1 MSVGNSRICIYRQFG
16 LGAQSQQ
23 SPDGNDGTH
32 VEDLKNPAEVQ
43 LPGGDLLLVVFCME
57 MPRNHIP
64 FALLGDLPLD
74 LHQSPEVWSETPSA
88 SYFESGRCWCNSRR
102 QLLDRLTHEV
112 VKVVQPLP
120 IKSPVQGGT
129 DFGAGQTKLD
139 VVHLVDHCVLGASL
153 SAIGQQETKRRLTL
167 IITRITLTKPK
178 TTSAGVILE
187 TSFARFMASM
197 VPSNAEIVS
206 SRLLG
211 RWGSTFIVG
220 VAAREL

>member
-1 MSVGNSRICIYRQFG
+1 MSFFAWKCREIRFRSPCLVTFLWISTRALKFG
-16 LGAQSQQ
+16 RRHHQRATLKADVAGV
-23 SPDGNDGTH
+23 TH
-32 VEDLKNPAEVQ
+32 VV
-43 LPGGDLLLVVFCME
+43 
-57 MPRNHIP
+57 
-64 FALLGDLPLD
+64 
-74 LHQSPEVWSETPSA
+74 S
-88 SYFESGRCWCNSRR
+88 
-102 QLLDRLTHEV
+102 LLDRLTHEV

-120 IKSPVQGGT
+120 IKSPVQDNT

-153 SAIGQQETKRRLTL
+153 SATGQQETKRRLTL

-178 TTSAGVILE
+178 TTLAGVILE

-197 VPSNAEIVS
+197 VAFNAEIVS